1 MIDELVVSTDVD
13 CDKETGKHC
22 SRNQTFKPAEIHI
35 HEGWKKN
42 GKTEYVGSIHFVTMM
57 N

>member
-13 CDKETGKHC
+13 CDDEKKHC
-22 SRNQTFKPAEIHI
+22 SRNQTFAPAEIHI

-42 GKTEYVGSIHFVTMM
+42 RQYVGIVHYVEMI

>member
-13 CDKETGKHC
+13 CDEETGEHC

-42 GKTEYVGSIHFVTMM
+42 RQYVGIVHYVAMI